1 MSQSLF
7 LTIHIASVL
16 GSAQGS
22 QWSLALEGFF
32 ASGNFKA
39 NDPLFPQGLTPP
51 LESGGRQYPTCCLAP
66 GIKNQSNKRT
76 TAIPTTYEGCLK
88 HVHPLNPTPAT
99 R

>member
-66 GIKNQSNKRT
+66 GS
-76 TAIPTTYEGCLK
+76 LK
-88 HVHPLNPTPAT
+88 TSLTNEPQQFQQPMKAV
-99 R
+99 